1 MRDALIRLYPEQFWV
16 DAAVVVGLV
25 TLLASLVTLVLTWP
39 TRRRR
44 ELSADRREQLLRTRL
59 RWAREDD
66 AVVR

>member
-1 MRDALIRLYPEQFWV
+1 M

-25 TLLASLVTLVLTWP
+25 TLLASLVTLVVTWP